1 MSTLKVVN
9 VQHPDSAVV
18 NIELFDDGSTSIV
31 GSTGPQ
37 GPAGPQG
44 GTGPQGSTGPQ
55 GQTGP
60 QGSTGPQG
68 PTGPQG
74 ATGPQGSFALA
85 QTIDAKTAD
94 YTIVSGDAG
103 KLLTMT
109 GSNDFTVTDGTSF
122 AVGQRVDIV
131 NLGTGDVAV
140 VQGSGATVNG
150 TPGLEL
156 RDQFSA
162 ATILCTAVDTYVVI
176 GDLSA

>member
-9 VQHPDSAVV
+9 VQHPDSGVV
-18 NIELFDDGSTSIV
+18 NIELFDDGTTSI
-31 GSTGPQ
+31 T
-37 GPAGPQG
+37 
-44 GTGPQGSTGPQ
+44 
-55 GQTGP
+55 
-60 QGSTGPQG
+60 GSTGPQG

-74 ATGPQGSFALA
+74 ATGPQGPTGPPGVGSTGPQGPTGPPGPQGSFALA
-85 QTIDAKTAD
+85 QTVEAKSSP
-94 YTIVSGDAG
+94 YTIASGDAG

-109 GSNDFTVTDGTSF
+109 GSNDFTVTDGTGF
-122 AVGQRVDIV
+122 AVGQRVDIL

-162 ATILCTAVDTYVVI
+162 ATILCTATDTYVVI
-176 GDLSA
+176 GDLEA